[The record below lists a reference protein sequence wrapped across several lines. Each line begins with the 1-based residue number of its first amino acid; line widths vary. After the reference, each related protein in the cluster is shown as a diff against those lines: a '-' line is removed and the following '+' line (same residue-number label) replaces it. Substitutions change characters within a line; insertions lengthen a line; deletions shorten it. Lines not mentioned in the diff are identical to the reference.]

1 MFDEIKLTIVC
12 EDLGFLT
19 NGSESN
25 QFEQWSQ
32 ILDVRDRERP
42 NLQINNIVSM
52 FFFAS
57 KLRLRWHKTYS
68 TLCR

>member
-25 QFEQWSQ
+25 HFEQWSQ

-42 NLQINNIVSM
+42 NLQIHNFVSM
-52 FFFAS
+52 FSFAS
-57 KLRLRWHKTYS
+57 KLRLRWH
-68 TLCR
+68 